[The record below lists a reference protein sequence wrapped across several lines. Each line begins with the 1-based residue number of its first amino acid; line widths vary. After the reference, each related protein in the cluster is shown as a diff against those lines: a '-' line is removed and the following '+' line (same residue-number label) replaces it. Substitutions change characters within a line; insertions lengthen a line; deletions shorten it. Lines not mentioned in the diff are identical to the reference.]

1 MSQLLQPLNLE
12 SLNLAINF
20 TGFELK
26 SQPDDGKYLTNVA
39 ASINRILTTRIGERV
54 MRPKFGSSLY
64 LLRDRAFNSEWR
76 ILATRY
82 IYEAITK
89 WEPRVN
95 FKQLHFSVDASTG
108 KTSFYLELEAKV

>member
-1 MSQLLQPLNLE
+1 MLQQLQLH
-12 SLNLAINF
+12 SLDLTITF
-20 TGFELK
+20 SGFELK
-26 SQPDDGKYLTNVA
+26 SPLHEGKYLTSVA
-39 ASINRILTTRIGERV
+39 DSINRILTTRIGERV
-54 MRPKFGSSLY
+54 MRPNFGSNLY
-64 LLRDRAFNSEWR
+64 LLRDRPFNSEWR